1 MKNGIKILLVLF
13 VCSLLAGA
21 MVQPA
26 KAQCAMCTTAVESNK
41 QAGNTSTNGL
51 NHGIMYLLAAPYI
64 AVAAVGYI
72 WYKKYRRKNITLE
85 MRDERLHLN

>member
-21 MVQPA
+21 IVQPA
-26 KAQCAMCTTAVESNK
+26 KAQCAMCTTAVETNK

-51 NHGIMYLLAAPYI
+51 NHGIMYLLAAPYL
-64 AVAAVGYI
+64 AVAAIGFI
-72 WYKKYRRKNITLE
+72 WYKKYRRKNVNI
-85 MRDERLHLN
+85 DVPNERLNLN

>member
-1 MKNGIKILLVLF
+1 MANGLKILLILF
-13 VCSLLAGA
+13 VCSLLAGTF
-21 MVQPA
+21 VQTA
-26 KAQCAMCTTAVESNK
+26 KAQCAMCTTAVETNA
-41 QAGNTSTNGL
+41 QNGNTTTNGL

-85 MRDERLHLN
+85 MRDEKLHLN